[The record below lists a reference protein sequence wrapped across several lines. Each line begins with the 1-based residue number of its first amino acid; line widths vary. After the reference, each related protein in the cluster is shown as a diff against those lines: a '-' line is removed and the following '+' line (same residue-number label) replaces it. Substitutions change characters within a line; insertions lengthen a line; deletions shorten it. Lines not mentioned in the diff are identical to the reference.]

1 MISTVKND
9 QLKKSFDECGVDLDA
24 ARVLEKGRE
33 TANGPRQKSQPL
45 ESSMADWLT
54 RAGARRT
61 LEHGVAPRL
70 LQRTIKRRPRA
81 PIEDEPEREAL

>member
-24 ARVLEKGRE
+24 ARVLEKARE
-33 TANGPRQKSQPL
+33 AASRPRSRQL
-45 ESSMADWLT
+45 ESGIADWLA
-54 RAGARRT
+54 RAGGRRT
-61 LEHGVAPRL
+61 LEHGVAPHL
-70 LQRTIKRRPRA
+70 LQHAIKRRPRA